1 MPNKCTVVGCRSG
14 YKKKKDEPEENV
26 KQPVFS
32 YPEDSELRRLWIR
45 FVNRPDWMPGEHD
58 GICKKHFESKYLVI
72 GEQRIT
78 LNRHLKPLPCSY
90 HLSERLG
97 KKVFRETIAFTDS
110 DFV

>member
-45 FVNRPDWMPGEHD
+45 FVNRPDWMPKNTTEYAKN
-58 GICKKHFESKYLVI
+58 I
-72 GEQRIT
+72 
-78 LNRHLKPLPCSY
+78 LNQN
-90 HLSERLG
+90 
-97 KKVFRETIAFTDS
+97 IW
-110 DFV
+110 